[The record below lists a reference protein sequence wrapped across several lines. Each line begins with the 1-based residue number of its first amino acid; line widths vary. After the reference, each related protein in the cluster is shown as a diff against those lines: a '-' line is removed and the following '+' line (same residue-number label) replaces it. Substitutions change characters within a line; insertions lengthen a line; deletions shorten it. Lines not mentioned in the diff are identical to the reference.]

1 METSINAIIRKCLA
15 RIDKEYVYVLNREH
29 FLQFPADDLHKNYSG
44 GYVTTL
50 SSGGILPL
58 DSIENYGQTF
68 RLDCLRFRE
77 ERGSSGEMDSFGL
90 YCDEAGEFLDEFL
103 DNLCRFDFEQSDF
116 PEYRHFTWIL
126 SLLALQYFAYSA
138 TTALIL
144 PCYMALLA
152 EGKIPVNQD
161 SFRLCAMVD
170 LSQAMDTVE
179 ALPNFRL
186 KADGAQIRLYFG
198 ENDLSL
204 RDTYLD
210 LMSRESFRKWLE
222 TKYDSNLIDRINADI
237 SVILSHM

>member
-1 METSINAIIRKCLA
+1 METSINAIIRECLA

-29 FLQFPADDLHKNYSG
+29 FLQFPADDLNKNYSG

-68 RLDCLRFRE
+68 RLNCFRFRE
-77 ERGSSGEMDSFGL
+77 EYDSSGELDSFGL
-90 YCDEAGEFLDEFL
+90 YCNEAGEVLDEFL
-103 DNLCRFDFEQSDF
+103 DNLCYFDFEQSDF
-116 PEYRHFTWIL
+116 LEYRHFTWIL
-126 SLLALQYFAYSA
+126 LLLALQYFAYSA
-138 TTALIL
+138 TEAVIL

-161 SFRLCAMVD
+161 SFQLCAMVD

-198 ENDLSL
+198 KNDLSL
-204 RDTYLD
+204 RDAYLD